1 MSDDFKPG
9 GPEARNSDP
18 ASAQPDA
25 AAAEWV
31 ARRDRG
37 LNSDEYA
44 ELMAW
49 QDADAEN
56 AAAFERAEAA
66 WQGLDRIG
74 SEAEL
79 LAMADAALVR
89 ARARRAAR
97 RLLRVTTVALAAAA
111 AVTVTFIGWGEFG
124 ASSRPVARGL
134 PNENYRVI
142 ESTVQRQILPD
153 GSTAELN
160 GASRIEVAFTSTE
173 RRVRLVDGEA
183 HFIVAKNPER
193 PFYVSA
199 GPVTVRAVGTAFNV
213 RLAAEKIEVLVTE
226 GKVKL
231 EHHATA
237 APVVPAKT
245 MPPAAPLV
253 QGQRAVIDRAT
264 ADPAAVLTVREVDKV
279 VIEQELGWQSTRLVF
294 NHTPLDEV
302 VEGFNRYNAH
312 RLTLGDP
319 RLRERALTGVFRA
332 DNLEGFVRLLRAS
345 VDVKAEQRTPHET
358 VLLPIR

>member
-1 MSDDFKPG
+1 MSDEFKPG
-9 GPEARNSDP
+9 DAEAPNPDP
-18 ASAQPDA
+18 AGAQPDQA
-25 AAAEWV
+25 AADWV

-37 LNSDEYA
+37 LSADEYA

-49 QDADAEN
+49 HDADAEN
-56 AAAFERAEAA
+56 AAALERAEAA
-66 WQGLDRIG
+66 WRGLDRIG

-79 LAMADAALVR
+79 IALADAALIR

-160 GASRIEVAFTSTE
+160 GASRIEVTFTPNE

-183 HFIVAKNPER
+183 HFIVAKNSER
-193 PFYVSA
+193 PFFVTA
-199 GPVTVRAVGTAFNV
+199 GPLTVRAVGTAFNV

-231 EHHATA
+231 EHGPA
-237 APVVPAKT
+237 ASVEPASAA
-245 MPPAAPLV
+245 PPAAPLV
-253 QGQRAVIDRAT
+253 QGQRAVIDRAA
-264 ADPAAVLTVREVDKV
+264 ADPSAVITVGEVDKV
-279 VIEQELGWQSTRLVF
+279 AIEQELGWQSTRLVF

-302 VEGFNRYNAH
+302 VAGFNRYNVH

-319 RLRERALTGVFRA
+319 RLRERSLTGVFRA